1 MKCARSSDG
10 IGTSLAS
17 ATLAIVDLM
26 NFPINLA
33 TGSVGSLFELWGLG
47 IAL

>member
-1 MKCARSSDG
+1 MKHARSSDG

-17 ATLAIVDLM
+17 ATLAIADLT
-26 NFPINLA
+26 NFPINSV
-33 TGSVGSLFELWGLG
+33 TGSVGSLFKLWGMG